1 MLCANTKEARELST
15 PRSTDSDRLID
26 SASLGKVAW
35 AQVGC
40 SGLCRDCRSPRQ
52 NGKMREASQL
62 GYSMFRCKSGPGELR
77 KALCSSGL
85 STAMAMITGCTRRL
99 TAKVKS
105 VKACQVSDS
114 LRVVALVLGKSLEGT
129 SLRPL
134 CIPLPVAVG
143 PYDAAAATAA
153 PEHASFQH
161 CAWAAQTRSSRSEQ
175 TLNSRTRL
183 EAVNPGW
190 PAAWRPQGL
199 RKAFPELGCELAA

>member
-1 MLCANTKEARELST
+1 MRKASIIIRYSVKEAAPHPTEMKWRNHVLCANTKEARELST

-105 VKACQVSDS
+105 VKACQVSGLFAGCS
-114 LRVVALVLGKSLEGT
+114 
-129 SLRPL
+129 
-134 CIPLPVAVG
+134 
-143 PYDAAAATAA
+143 
-153 PEHASFQH
+153 ASFG
-161 CAWAAQTRSSRSEQ
+161 EI
-175 TLNSRTRL
+175 
-183 EAVNPGW
+183 P
-190 PAAWRPQGL
+190 
-199 RKAFPELGCELAA
+199 